1 MGWFNTY
8 IVAPSASD
16 DDATCSSTIVL
27 YVGSSGGQN
36 PRNRYSS
43 GPSVPFGF
51 SSSRISVFTEVPDVV
66 FPLGEVGSVSS
77 ITGVEEKFP
86 VAVDVMAA
94 KGCDGL
100 LARLAGELVEAGV
113 INVPKPGGT
122 LAGGEVLQ

>member
-1 MGWFNTY
+1 MKWFQTY
-8 IVAPSASD
+8 ITPPSTT
-16 DDATCSSTIVL
+16 DDATCAATIVL

-51 SSSRISVFTEVPDVV
+51 SSSRISVFAEVPDVV
-66 FPLGEVGSVSS
+66 FPLGDVGSVSS

-100 LARLAGELVEAGV
+100 LAKLAGDLVDAGV
-113 INVPKPGGT
+113 INAPKPGGT